1 MSGAPK
7 PRNARVF
14 SDPSVATLL
23 VLDVDGVLTDGSINI
38 DDHGHE
44 TKRFHVRD
52 GYAMKLWMK
61 KGYKLAIITGRSG
74 SALQHRLES
83 LGVPEEMIIQGSKD
97 KSAALDLILK
107 HANCDEAQTA
117 YMGDDWPDLPAIERA
132 GFPMCPAD
140 AEPEV
145 VSRCALITKAPGGHA
160 AVREA
165 IAHLLGSKG
174 EYHPCV

>member
-1 MSGAPK
+1 MSESK
-7 PRNARVF
+7 PTARVF
-14 SDPSVATLL
+14 SDPSAVTLL
-23 VLDVDGVLTDGSINI
+23 VLDVDGVMTDGSINI

-52 GYAMKLWMK
+52 GYAMKLWMR
-61 KGYKLAIITGRSG
+61 KGYQLAIITGRSG

-83 LGVPEEMIIQGSKD
+83 LGVPESMIIQGSMN
-97 KSAALDLILK
+97 KSEALDVILRE
-107 HANCDEAQTA
+107 AGCDESRVA

-140 AEPEV
+140 AEAEV
-145 VSRCALITKAPGGHA
+145 SARCALITTRNGGHA

-165 IAHLLGSKG
+165 IAFLLGAKG
-174 EYHPCV
+174 EYAPL

>member
-1 MSGAPK
+1 MKDASTK
-7 PRNARVF
+7 ARVF
-14 SDPSVATLL
+14 SDPSSVKLL
-23 VLDVDGVLTDGSINI
+23 VLDVDGVMTDGSINI

-52 GYAMKLWMK
+52 GYAMKLWMS

-83 LGVPEEMIIQGSKD
+83 LGVPEKMIIQGSRD
-97 KSAALDLILK
+97 KSTALDTILEE
-107 HANCDEAQTA
+107 AGCDVLHVA
-117 YMGDDWPDLPAIERA
+117 YMGDDWPDLPAIDRV

-140 AEPEV
+140 AEAEV
-145 VSRCALITKAPGGHA
+145 IERCALITKRPGGQA

-165 IAHLLGSKG
+165 IAHLLRSKR
-174 EYHPCV
+174 EYFPDH

>member
-1 MSGAPK
+1 MSGARP
-7 PRNARVF
+7 PSSSRVF
-14 SDPSVATLL
+14 SDPASVTLL
-23 VLDVDGVLTDGSINI
+23 VLDVDGVMTDGSINI

-61 KGYKLAIITGRSG
+61 LGYDLAVITGRSG
-74 SALQHRLES
+74 SALRHRLES
-83 LGVPEEMIIQGSKD
+83 LGVPEHMIIQGSRD
-97 KSAALDLILK
+97 KSSALDTILV
-107 HANCDEAQTA
+107 HAGCDEALTA

-132 GFPMCPAD
+132 GYPMCPAD
-140 AEPEV
+140 AETEV

-165 IAHLLGSKG
+165 IAHLLSAKG
-174 EYHPCV
+174 EYHPGA